1 MPVTIFLPVKGCS
14 LKRLS
19 SSLLQSRTSRIDC
32 FESCK
37 LVCEKKLN
45 VGKFHF
51 TARILP
57 DFFSGFF
64 WVGLIVS
71 YATLV
76 KFVSKSSIFT
86 MCTLESKCSQ
96 NITKFGLTTIL
107 N

>member
-1 MPVTIFLPVKGCS
+1 MTFF
-14 LKRLS
+14 
-19 SSLLQSRTSRIDC
+19 LLQSRTGRIDC

-64 WVGLIVS
+64 GVGLVVS
-71 YATLV
+71 YATLA
-76 KFVSKSSIFT
+76 KFISKSSIFT
-86 MCTLESKCSQ
+86 MCTVETKCSQ
-96 NITKFGLTTIL
+96 NISRKQF
-107 N
+107 

>member
-51 TARILP
+51 TARTDPSRFFFLILLGRINSVLCNSSKICLEEL
-57 DFFSGFF
+57 DFYY
-64 WVGLIVS
+64 VYLRI
-71 YATLV
+71 
-76 KFVSKSSIFT
+76 K
-86 MCTLESKCSQ
+86 M
-96 NITKFGLTTIL
+96 
-107 N
+107 